1 MTTRLPAL
9 CWACARR
16 TPGGDEPTCEAF
28 PDGIPLDIVGFA
40 EDHREP
46 YDGDNGLQFVQADTD
61 AAKVA
66 FEDWTRFHE
75 ASANDVP
82 VPAEVIAR
90 LGVDLDAD
98 DDGEEERIL
107 AAEFD
112 RERLHHYW
120 TRGKGLAK
128 WIGSPHPWTTL
139 YHHLRKYVGS
149 ERAKRMASEWLHEVT
164 GLWPGSDAHR
174 VSHGGKMRGKVIG
187 PG

>member
-9 CWACARR
+9 CWACERR
-16 TPGGDEPTCEAF
+16 VPGGDQPTCEAF
-28 PDGIPLDIVGFA
+28 PGGIPLDIVGFA
-40 EDHREP
+40 ADHREP
-46 YDGDNGLQFVQADTD
+46 YDGDNGLRFVQADTD

-66 FEDWTRFHE
+66 YVDWVRFSEAPQPGPDEPPDEDTPPE
-75 ASANDVP
+75 P
-82 VPAEVIAR
+82 VY
-90 LGVDLDAD
+90 
-98 DDGEEERIL
+98 

-149 ERAKRMASEWLHEVT
+149 ERAKRMAAEWVHEVT

-174 VSHGGKMRGKVIG
+174 VAHGGKMRGKVIG